1 MNSIKTDDNIEV
13 ITNEEVV
20 SYESLDDSFKKA
32 NLLIESKYKASL
44 VELKILDIVLA
55 RIQHKKY
62 VTTDEKD
69 GSTVCSIKASELR
82 NMLGNKSGS
91 FYTQLKPVAVSMAAT
106 TIGFEDNEN
115 ERFVFLPLFTLVKY
129 ENSVFTV
136 KINNDLQPYINPST
150 KFTIL
155 DLPLV
160 LKFKNKYTLKLHE
173 LLYSCCYTKKKIGN
187 AKLMPQ
193 KSDGKHF
200 KVEVGIN
207 ELKFTLG
214 VVDSSTK
221 QVKKILSGQSHPD
234 YDKAMKY
241 STEKSYDNWTDFK
254 RRIVNVAVAEIN
266 NTPECG
272 MTVSYEPVKSGKG
285 GKPLAKIEELEEQNY
300 NMIDDRLNNGVEK
313 FNREEE
319 KKEQASMLSEDE
331 MFEMHIQVKELIKES
346 VSIKDIRSICEAAK
360 YDIEKIETAYHIA
373 ELAGHIDNLV
383 GFMIKAIKEG
393 YAAPVK
399 KEKKNQFNNFE
410 QRQYDFDEYEKVL
423 LNRS

>member
-32 NLLIESKYKASL
+32 ILLIESKYKASL

-115 ERFVFLPLFTLVKY
+115 ERFVFLPLFT
-129 ENSVFTV
+129 
-136 KINNDLQPYINPST
+136 YINPST

-285 GKPLAKIEELEEQNY
+285 GKVYGIAFYVELNGGKEKKKI
-300 NMIDDRLNNGVEK
+300 
-313 FNREEE
+313 EE